1 MAYYFD
7 RQDVA
12 ASASADRCGGIMAMQ
27 RRARGGPVGWP
38 SPAIHENPFDDV
50 IEQVDRAA
58 AVLGLTPRDV
68 EMLKH
73 PKRQVIVSLP
83 VAMDDGRVEM
93 EIQGPRERLELMMKN
108 LGEQRF
114 IEIDNIDEEIIPV
127 DPHEYEFKVR
137 Y

>member
-1 MAYYFD
+1 MESYI
-7 RQDVA
+7 R
-12 ASASADRCGGIMAMQ
+12 
-27 RRARGGPVGWP
+27 
-38 SPAIHENPFDDV
+38 
-50 IEQVDRAA
+50 
-58 AVLGLTPRDV
+58 
-68 EMLKH
+68 KH
-73 PKRQVIVSLP
+73 LIVSGMVQAVGFRYRATYIAQDLG
-83 VAMDDGRVEM
+83 VTGWVRNMDDGRVEM